1 MANTGQKTT
10 AHPPGPR
17 FGIFQRVFILLV
29 FFVLVPLL
37 LITVYMISTI
47 HDVGDEINEKTT
59 LSLNEKT
66 IDMLELQAS
75 ETAAQISGFLKSV
88 EADLRTI
95 AQAEPS
101 PSFYLTF
108 MQNQTGTVWERSDY
122 NRPFNLPLYKEIAFI
137 APSGR
142 ELIKVEDGVIARG
155 ERLKN
160 VADPR
165 ETRYLVEDYFA
176 RTKELPPGKIH
187 VSRLVG
193 FFVDKKKQLGGAQS
207 LDQAPGGVYY
217 DGVIRFCAPLYENN
231 QFKGIVT
238 LALDQRH
245 LMEFTQHLLPLSKEK
260 VIFPSYNSGNYAFLF
275 DDRGWIITHPK
286 LWDIKGVDRQ
296 GNWVPAYTERST
308 QEQIDLGYI
317 PFNLDS
323 TGFVHPNYPIVAQKV
338 RQKHTGTLITTNVG
352 GITKIMAYAPVL
364 YSNGVYAAHGVF
376 GGVTVGA
383 EMIGF
388 NTSAAFVSREIESLI
403 DQVKSNYFLFMLLAL
418 FTAMMT
424 AWFFSRQ
431 FTKPIVRLT
440 EGAGKIARGDLGKE
454 INISRSDEIGTLA
467 RVFNSMAGELKKNR
481 SRLLSTIDELKSS
494 KSKAEE
500 YAHELE
506 YQIEIFKSI
515 QSISNILGSTFDV
528 NTVIRLI
535 LEKCVKS
542 IGFDRAILY
551 LIDDRQKYLSCRET
565 YGFSAENERVARRSR
580 YHLQRFDCIET
591 RVVKEGRIIFVE
603 DFKSYSQQTKLDKKI
618 REYTKSNSFVFVP
631 LRVQEKIIGIM
642 GADKIRSQKEISSA
656 DINSLQILANQ
667 ASRVIENTRL
677 YGEIINQ
684 RNFVENVFKYMLNGL
699 ITVNSDG
706 QITSMNKAAME
717 VLEIKDFPLHQN
729 INHLFRDNNQMVERI
744 RQQILQRGF
753 FSGYDLEFTIAG
765 KTKFLNVHAS
775 QLKSEQGANPDSVII
790 LEDVTD
796 KKQLDEQVQQL
807 EKLASLGRF
816 AAKVAHEIRNP
827 LTGISLFIDDLVN
840 HLNDKPD
847 ILPLLEKAQKE
858 IERLEKLTHEILVFT
873 HPASGGHRTGDI
885 NDVIITIMDFLSI
898 QCKKAQVEIKMDLDE
913 NIGESLFN
921 PDRMKQALLNIML
934 NAVESMPDGG
944 DLSVS
949 SVLQKKEKGEWIRI
963 DVRDTGVGIKAAE
976 LGKIFEPFYSSK
988 RKGTGLGLSTTYN
1001 IISDHKG
1008 IIRVDSRRKRGTLI
1022 TVLLPKVRT
1031 GKKTDLAKKESFYG
1045 DL

>member
-1 MANTGQKTT
+1 MADAVEKTT
-10 AHPPGPR
+10 VPLSGPR
-17 FGIFQRVFILLV
+17 FGIFQRVFVLLIV
-29 FFVLVPLL
+29 FVLVPVL
-37 LITVYMISTI
+37 LITVYMVSTI

-59 LSLNEKT
+59 VSLNEKT

-75 ETAAQISGFLKSV
+75 ETATQIGVFLKNI
-88 EADLRTI
+88 EADLQTI
-95 AQAEPS
+95 KEAQPS
-101 PSFYLTF
+101 AGFYLTF
-108 MQNQTGTVWERSDY
+108 LQNQTAPVWERGHHHQTVD
-122 NRPFNLPLYKEIAFI
+122 LPLYKEIAFI

-142 ELIKVEDGVIARG
+142 ELIKVEDGTVARG

-160 VADPR
+160 VSDPR
-165 ETRYLVEDYFA
+165 QTRYGVEEYFA
-176 RTKELPPGKIH
+176 RTKSLQPGEIY

-193 FFVDKKKQLGGAQS
+193 FFVDKKEQLQGAQN
-207 LDQAPGGVYY
+207 LDDAPGGVYY
-217 DGVIRFCAPLYENN
+217 DGVIRFCAPVYEGN
-231 QFKGIVT
+231 KLAGMVT

-245 LMEFTQHLLPLSKEK
+245 LMGFTQHLLPLSKEK
-260 VIFPSYNSGNYAFLF
+260 VLFPSYNSGNYAFLF
-275 DDRGWIITHPK
+275 DDQGWIITHPK

-296 GNWVPAYTERST
+296 GNWIPAYTETST
-308 QEQIDLGYI
+308 QEQIDRGYI

-364 YSNGVYAAHGVF
+364 YSGGVYAEHGVF

-383 EMIGF
+383 ELIGF

-403 DQVKSNYFLFMLLAL
+403 AQVKSDYFLFMLLAL
-418 FTAMMT
+418 LTAMMT

-431 FTKPIVRLT
+431 LTKPIVSLT

-454 INISRSDEIGTLA
+454 INVNRSDEIGTLA

-481 SRLLSTIDELKSS
+481 SRLLSTIDELKTS
-494 KSKAEE
+494 KGKAEE
-500 YAHELE
+500 YARELE

-551 LIDDRQKYLSCRET
+551 LIDDRQKYLACRET

-603 DFKSYSQQTKLDKKI
+603 DFNSYSQQTKLDKKI

-642 GADKIRSQKEISSA
+642 GADKIRSQKDISSA

-677 YGEIINQ
+677 YGEIIDQ

-699 ITVNSDG
+699 ITVSSEG

-717 VLEIKDFPLHQN
+717 VLEIKDFRPYQN
-729 INHLFRDNNQMVERI
+729 ITELFRDNSQMVERI
-744 RQQILQRGF
+744 RQQILHRGF
-753 FSGYDLEFTIAG
+753 FSGYNLEFSIAG

-775 QLKSEQGANPDSVII
+775 QFKSEQGANPDSVII

-873 HPASGGHRTGDI
+873 HPASGGHHAGDI
-885 NDVIITIMDFLSI
+885 NEVIKTIMDFLSI
-898 QCKKAQVEIKMDLDE
+898 QCKKAHVQIEMDLDE

-934 NAVESMPDGG
+934 NAVEAMPEGG
-944 DLSVS
+944 MLSVS
-949 SVLQKKEKGEWIRI
+949 SKLQEKEKGEWIRI
-963 DVRDTGVGIKAAE
+963 DVRDTGIGIKTAE

-988 RKGTGLGLSTTYN
+988 KKGTGLGLSTTYN

-1008 IIRVDSRRKRGTLI
+1008 IIRVDSMRKRGTLI
-1022 TVLLPKVRT
+1022 TVLLPRT
-1031 GKKTDLAKKESFYG
+1031 RPGKKAELAKRESLYG